1 MESNFVRLFK
11 HKRLYLA
18 SGILLI
24 ALLSVIGV
32 SVTSAAATTSA
43 AELIFDAVQN
53 TTTAPQSVTLTNVGA
68 GNLDITGATII
79 GANPTDFTL
88 TNPPGGPITLAP
100 GGTTAFNITF
110 NPALGNIGALDAI
123 LQIST
128 DDAGQ
133 PTLDVG
139 LFGLSTLGLEGAN
152 EPTFQN
158 VVNTLGYAIDV
169 GGTGLILGTGA
180 APIGDEVLVPLF
192 QKAGAG
198 VVTILPVARYSPS
211 ETLPFGFYF
220 PDGTATP
227 PTTTVGVINAAPEHQ
242 ALFPTLNSGGTT
254 FDPLGAHFGVFVNS
268 VTFGRLT
275 YTEDALNTG
284 PTVHAARIYPLD
296 DRNNV
301 PIPNTFMVAF
311 EDAANGDY
319 QDYVFVLSNVTPAV
333 DDPPLA
339 INDTATTTV
348 NTPIGVNLI
357 ANDDPVDSPINP
369 ASVVVTAPPA
379 AQGTVVNNGDGT
391 VTFTPAP
398 GFTGVSSFT
407 YTVQDVGGL
416 TSAPATVQVTV
427 NAAPPPPPPPPPA
440 PPAPP
445 PANNNG
451 GVAVASAPAFS
462 LNQVADPPF
471 ATPGNTVTFTLTVTN
486 TGAGALNNLTATNG
500 LAQEFEILGTN
511 SSFGVI
517 SVNGQAV
524 TLNVSSLAPGQS
536 VNLVVTARIRPGV
549 SGLQF
554 TSNACAQADGAAQQ
568 CLQTTVLTVN
578 SLPQTGETPYYRDLI
593 MYTIYGLVILSLS
606 AMMTALWKNSV
617 VLRAQRYEEKIR

>member
-1 MESNFVRLFK
+1 MESIFVRVFK
-11 HKRLYLA
+11 QKRLYLA
-18 SGILLI
+18 SSILLI

-32 SVTSAAATTSA
+32 GVTSAAATTSV

-88 TNPPGGPITLAP
+88 TNPPGGPITLVP
-100 GGTTAFNITF
+100 GGTTTFNITF
-110 NPALGNIGALDAI
+110 NPAPASIGALSAT
-123 LQIST
+123 LQIT
-128 DDAGQ
+128 TNDGGQ
-133 PTLDVG
+133 PTLNVG
-139 LFGLSTLGLEGAN
+139 LFGLGTLGLEGLN

-158 VVNTLGYAIDV
+158 VVNTLGYAINV
-169 GGTGLILGTGA
+169 GGAGLTIGTGA
-180 APIGDEVLVPLF
+180 AAIGDEVLQPLF

-198 VVTILPVARYSPS
+198 VVTMLPVARYSPS

-254 FDPLGAHFGVFVNS
+254 FDPASADFGVFVNS

-275 YTEDALNTG
+275 YTQDALNTG
-284 PTVHAARIYPLD
+284 PTVHAARVYPLD
-296 DRNNV
+296 DRNNT
-301 PIPNTFMVAF
+301 PIPNTFLVAF

-333 DDPPLA
+333 DDPPIA
-339 INDTATTTV
+339 VNDTATTSA

-357 ANDDPVDSPINP
+357 ANDNPVDTPINP

-379 AQGTVVNNGDGT
+379 AEGSVVNNGNGT
-391 VTFTPAP
+391 VTFTPAA

-427 NAAPPPPPPPPPA
+427 NAAPPPPPPASPPSNNTSA
-440 PPAPP
+440 PQ
-445 PANNNG
+445 
-451 GVAVASAPAFS
+451 AVASAPTFA
-462 LNQVADPPF
+462 LNQIADPPF
-471 ATPGNTVTFTLTVTN
+471 ATPGNTVTFTLNISN

-511 SSFGVI
+511 SSFGNSV
-517 SVNGQAV
+517 VNGQAV

-568 CLQTTVLTVN
+568 CVQTTVLTVN
-578 SLPQTGETPYYRDLI
+578 ALPQTGETPYYRDLI

-617 VLRAQRYEEKIR
+617 VLRPQRYEEKIR